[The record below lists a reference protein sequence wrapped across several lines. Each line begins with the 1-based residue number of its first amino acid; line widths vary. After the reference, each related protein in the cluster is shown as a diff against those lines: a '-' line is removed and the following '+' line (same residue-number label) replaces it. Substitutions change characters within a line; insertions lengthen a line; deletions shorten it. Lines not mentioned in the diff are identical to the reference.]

1 MAEIK
6 QIKIEA
12 VGLKNIKKEL
22 DDIKKSMNDVT
33 DPSEMAKLTAEAD
46 RLEKSLEG
54 VNDKV
59 KEFGEEST
67 DSLNGVGK
75 SFSDLKSAIT
85 ELDLTKVQSQVDS
98 FAKASAKVTF
108 KGAIT
113 SLKTLGKT
121 FLTLGKALLTNPIF
135 LLAAVIVGI
144 VAAVYKLLDSLGIIQ
159 MAIDALMKPI
169 QYLID
174 LFYSLTDAMG
184 LTNKAAQKA
193 ADEKAQ
199 AYEDSANRIESANN
213 KIVAS
218 LDHEIRMARL
228 NGEDTVELE
237 RRKVKAIEET
247 ALARLR
253 ADAAAW
259 QAAKLNKDLS
269 EEEVE
274 ALKKKAFASQAVY
287 KQMERDVEH
296 FEATVIK
303 NQKDAN
309 DKELAEIEKSNMD
322 KAAKA
327 KAYGEK
333 QEAIRKQEAANRLSA
348 QRLEED
354 LSLQLMEEGDAK
366 LLKQNQLTYE
376 RLIEDTKSNEKLNA
390 EEKERVIAQYEE
402 LSAAKALEI
411 TTATSEKEKAIAIQ
425 TQEELSA
432 ILYDLRTDEQQK
444 VLDELDIYYE
454 TTLEKLRE
462 SLEAGLLTKEEFN
475 ILEIEQEQEKADR
488 IAEINAN
495 AEEAIRQE
503 KLATAESNLD
513 IAASYASAVN
523 DLAGSI
529 FEMSNNLGAQD
540 EKAKEERAKKQFKV
554 QKALNLVMAGIDGA
568 RAITTSLAAAP
579 LAIGPIPNPAGIASL
594 IAIGVNTAAT
604 MAAIASKQFNG
615 SGGSGGS
622 PVKPTTSISTGGNST
637 PSRVAPVVNFQG
649 TGGNSNEL
657 SAGGG
662 NSNIT
667 IENNVS
673 VSETEITDK
682 QKTVHNLTNQSQL

>member
-12 VGLKNIKKEL
+12 VGLKNIKNEL
-22 DDIKKSMNDVT
+22 DDIKKSMKDVT

-46 RLEKSLEG
+46 RLESTLEG

-67 DSLNGVGK
+67 DSLNGAGK
-75 SFSDLKSAIT
+75 SFEDLKTAIT
-85 ELDLTKVQSQVDS
+85 ELDFEKVQAGVDS
-98 FAKASAKVTF
+98 FARASANMTF
-108 KGAIT
+108 KGAID
-113 SLKTLGKT
+113 SLKSLGKT
-121 FLTLGKALLTNPIF
+121 FLTLGKALLTNPLF

-184 LTNKAAQKA
+184 LTNEAAQKA

-213 KIVAS
+213 KIVSS
-218 LDHEIRMARL
+218 LDHEIRMAKL

-259 QAAKLNKDLS
+259 QAGMINKSLS
-269 EEEVE
+269 EEEIKQLE
-274 ALKKKAFASQAVY
+274 DKARASQAAY
-287 KQMERDVEH
+287 FQMRNDVEY
-296 FEATVIK
+296 FEATVLK
-303 NQKDAN
+303 TE
-309 DKELAEIEKSNMD
+309 KENYNKRISEAKSF
-322 KAAKA
+322 K
-327 KAYGEK
+327 EK
-333 QEAIRKQEAANRLSA
+333 QEAIRKQEVADRLAAI
-348 QRLEED
+348 RLEQD
-354 LSLQLMEEGDAK
+354 LDLQLMKDGDAK
-366 LLKQNQLTYE
+366 LLEQNRIHYE
-376 RLIEDTKSNEKLNA
+376 RLIEDTKANEKLTA
-390 EEKERVIAQYEE
+390 EEKARVIAQYQK
-402 LSAAKALEI
+402 LSDAKAEEI
-411 TTATSEKEKAIAIQ
+411 RKATKKKNEDKAIQA
-425 TQEELSA
+425 QEELSA
-432 ILYDLRTDEQQK
+432 ILYDLKTNDEQK
-444 VLDELDIYYE
+444 VLDDLDTYYE
-454 TTLEKLRE
+454 TNINKLRE
-462 SLEAGLLTKEEFN
+462 HLKKGLITKEEFAESEK
-475 ILEIEQEQEKADR
+475 LLEQEKADK
-488 IAEINAN
+488 IEEINKKT
-495 AEEAIRQE
+495 EEAIRQE

-513 IAASYASAVN
+513 IAASYANAVN

-529 FEMSNNLGAQD
+529 FEMSNNLGEQD
-540 EKAKEERAKKQFKV
+540 EVAKEKRARKQFKV

-579 LAIGPIPNPAGIASL
+579 LAIGPVPNPAGIASL
-594 IAIGVNTAAT
+594 VAVGVNTAAT
-604 MAAIASKQFNG
+604 LAAIASKQFTG
-615 SGGSGGS
+615 SGGGGGS
-622 PVKPTTSISTGGNST
+622 IPTPKTDIGSST
-637 PSRVAPVVNFQG
+637 PSRVAPIANFQG
-649 TGGNSNEL
+649 TGGNNNEV
-657 SAGGG
+657 SAGG

-682 QKTVHNLTNQSQL
+682 QKTVHNLTQQSQL